1 MDIGSEELLTDI
13 FQAYFD
19 ARKHKK
25 NTKSQLSFEMDP
37 EHNLVALH
45 EQIRERTYRFR
56 PCMCFITEYP
66 DKGEIFASAFR
77 NHLRGLIPR
86 LNDFLFPELKLTLH
100 PDKIVLQHYSKGVLF
115 LRACI
120 RPHRYYPA
128 TRTVN
133 MFHAA
138 IRKLERECQREEPQ
152 PERLAEMPAVINS
165 YCGHLA
171 FPGLPDSERA
181 VPEIT
186 PEALFRLHGKLP

>member
-45 EQIRERTYRFR
+45 EQIRERTYRLR

-66 DKGEIFASAFR
+66 GKGEIFASAFR

-100 PDKIVLQHYSKGVLF
+100 PDKIVLQHYFKGLHQAAPILSGHTNRQHVP
-115 LRACI
+115 CGD
-120 RPHRYYPA
+120 PQ
-128 TRTVN
+128 TRTG
-133 MFHAA
+133 MPKGRAA
-138 IRKLERECQREEPQ
+138 ARTTRGNAGRDQFLLRT
-152 PERLAEMPAVINS
+152 
-165 YCGHLA
+165 
-171 FPGLPDSERA
+171 PGISRP
-181 VPEIT
+181 T
-186 PEALFRLHGKLP
+186 GF